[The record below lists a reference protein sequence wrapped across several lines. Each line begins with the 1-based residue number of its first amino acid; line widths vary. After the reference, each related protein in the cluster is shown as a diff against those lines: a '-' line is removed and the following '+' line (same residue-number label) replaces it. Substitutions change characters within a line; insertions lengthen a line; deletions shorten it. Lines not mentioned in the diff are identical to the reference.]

1 MKFLFDLQDKYIKPL
16 FEKGGKFENLYPLF
30 EAGDTFT
37 RTPPDVT
44 KGSPH
49 VRDSID
55 QKRLMVYVI
64 YALTPCILFGIWNAG
79 NQFNI
84 HNGIEST
91 FTSDILRGSLMVL
104 PIIFTSYLVG
114 GICEVGFAII
124 RKHEINEGFLVSGML
139 FPLTLA
145 PTTPLWQV
153 ALGIAFGIII
163 GKEIFGGVG
172 YNILNPA
179 LTGRAFLF
187 FAYPAQ
193 ISGDTVWV
201 GSLKD
206 TPIVN
211 KILGIAEPSAG
222 WQALDGV
229 TMATPLAV
237 SAAAEN
243 GINAVNSLSMSGFN
257 LAGMVIGN
265 ISGSIGSTSVIAILL
280 GLGFLLL
287 TGVASNKIIFSGI
300 AGAAFMGLLFNILPT
315 DNSFA
320 NIPFY
325 YHLAMGGFMFGIVF
339 MATDPVSAAAT
350 DKGKIVYGFL
360 IGVLT
365 VIIRV
370 ANPAYPEG
378 IMLAILFM
386 NVMAPMIDH
395 YVVQGHIKQRTKY
408 ARALNHA

>member
-1 MKFLFDLQDKYIKPL
+1 MKFLFDLQDKYLAPL
-16 FEKGGKFENLYPLF
+16 FEKGGKFERLYPLF
-30 EAGDTFT
+30 EAGDTFS
-37 RTPPDVT
+37 RTPGDVT
-44 KGSPH
+44 KGAPH

-55 QKRLMVYVI
+55 QKRLMIFVI

-79 NQFNI
+79 HQFNT
-84 HNGIEST
+84 HNNVEGAT
-91 FTSDILRGSLMVL
+91 FLTDMIRGSLMVL

-114 GICEVGFAII
+114 GICEVTFSLI
-124 RKHEINEGFLVSGML
+124 RRHEINEGFLVSGML

-153 ALGIAFGIII
+153 ALGIAFGIVI

-172 YNILNPA
+172 YNVLNPA

-193 ISGDTVWV
+193 ISGDQVWV
-201 GSLKD
+201 GSASQAPL
-206 TPIVN
+206 VN
-211 KILGIAEPSAG
+211 QLMGYSSTAT
-222 WQALDGV
+222 DGV
-229 TMATPLAV
+229 TMATPLGV
-237 SAAAEN
+237 AAASD
-243 GINAVNSLSMSGFN
+243 GATSAQAALSDAGYTLTNMISG
-257 LAGMVIGN
+257 VIP
-265 ISGSIGSTSVIAILL
+265 GSIGSTSVIAILL
-280 GLGFLLL
+280 GLGYLMI
-287 TGVASNKIIFSGI
+287 TGVASSRIIFSGI
-300 AGAAFMGLLFNILPT
+300 AGAAAMGALFNVLPLN
-315 DNSFA
+315 DSFA
-320 NIPFY
+320 QLPFY
-325 YHLAMGGFMFGIVF
+325 YHIVMGGFLFGIVF
-339 MATDPVSAAAT
+339 MATDPVSAAASNR
-350 DKGKIVYGFL
+350 GKIIYGFL

-395 YVVQGHIKQRTKY
+395 YVVQGHIKQRTKL

>member
-1 MKFLFDLQDKYIKPL
+1 MKFLFDLQDKYLAPL
-16 FEKGGKFENLYPLF
+16 FEKGGKFEKLYPLF
-30 EAGDTFT
+30 EAGDTFA
-37 RTPPDVT
+37 RTPGDVT

-55 QKRLMVYVI
+55 QKRLMIFVI

-79 NQFNI
+79 HQFNV
-84 HNGIEST
+84 HNNVEGAT
-91 FTSDILRGSLMVL
+91 FLTDMIRGSLMVL

-114 GICEVGFAII
+114 GICEVTFALI
-124 RKHEINEGFLVSGML
+124 RRHEINEGFLVSGML

-153 ALGIAFGIII
+153 ALGIAFGIVI

-172 YNILNPA
+172 YNVLNPA

-201 GSLKD
+201 GSAS
-206 TPIVN
+206 TSPIINNIMGYSTTVT
-211 KILGIAEPSAG
+211 
-222 WQALDGV
+222 DGV
-229 TMATPLAV
+229 TMATPLAI
-237 SAAAEN
+237 AAATD
-243 GINAVNSLSMSGFN
+243 GSSSAQMALSEAGYNLGNMISG
-257 LAGMVIGN
+257 VIP
-265 ISGSIGSTSVIAILL
+265 GSIGSTSVIAIVL
-280 GLGFLLL
+280 GLAYLMI
-287 TGVASNKIIFSGI
+287 TGVASSRIIFSGI
-300 AGAAFMGLLFNILPT
+300 VGAAVMGLLFNLLDIGG
-315 DNSFA
+315 FA
-320 NIPFY
+320 SLPFY
-325 YHLAMGGFMFGIVF
+325 YHLVMGGFLFGIVF
-339 MATDPVSAAAT
+339 MATDPVSAAASNR
-350 DKGKIVYGFL
+350 GKIIYGFL

-386 NVMAPMIDH
+386 NVMAPMVDH
-395 YVVQGHIKQRTKY
+395 YVVQGHIKKRNKY